1 MTSKERNELHNI
13 LQKIK
18 EIQKGNIKQDIID
31 AVIDK
36 INEKVDDKK
45 IAAPPSSDIDQPIQ
59 TSI

>member
-31 AVIDK
+31 AVSDK
-36 INEKVDDKK
+36 INERVDDKK
-45 IAAPPSSDIDQPIQ
+45 IAAKPSSDIEQPIQ
-59 TSI
+59 TTI